1 MNIYLIYI
9 LVPVIVVCAFV
20 QVKVYKSFSV
30 SVLVCFG
37 DLKNLTFIV
46 YCFIPRIS
54 LCAAHI
60 HQKRKPKRNL
70 PPLFVKFTTSH
81 TVYNTHYFPFKYNAK
96 PLSLGRSM
104 RIDVLLLDERIG
116 NAECGLFLCANS
128 RIIR

>member
-1 MNIYLIYI
+1 MNIYLKYI

-54 LCAAHI
+54 LSLPTSET
-60 HQKRKPKRNL
+60 QTKKKPPPFLSNL
-70 PPLFVKFTTSH
+70 LHH
-81 TVYNTHYFPFKYNAK
+81 TQYITHTL
-96 PLSLGRSM
+96 LS
-104 RIDVLLLDERIG
+104 I
-116 NAECGLFLCANS
+116 
-128 RIIR
+128 

>member
-1 MNIYLIYI
+1 MSKRTFYI

-46 YCFIPRIS
+46 YCFIYPEFLSR
-54 LCAAHI
+54 CP

-70 PPLFVKFTTSH
+70 PPFCQI
-81 TVYNTHYFPFKYNAK
+81 YYITH
-96 PLSLGRSM
+96 S
-104 RIDVLLLDERIG
+104 I
-116 NAECGLFLCANS
+116 
-128 RIIR
+128 